1 MSLWLWTKTWMRGK
15 LSIVLKVILMHPWR
29 EELRRLYFVRAPPPR
44 LHHPLHLC
52 ITLASRPSFWLSHQG
67 SGCVRTLG
75 LAVPNPL
82 HLCAR
87 LAARPPVRP
96 PYQDPGRLP
105 FWPPYQDPGRLP
117 FWPPYQDPGRL
128 LQIILHLP
136 APPAPTPE
144 PLQSLLQSFQIQ
156 AFTILRTCAS
166 GWLPDPQYGSH
177 IRSLRSV
184 RLPTLLPLI
193 PCTCAPG

>member
-1 MSLWLWTKTWMRGK
+1 
-15 LSIVLKVILMHPWR
+15 MHPWR

-67 SGCVRTLG
+67 SGCVRLLG

-87 LAARPPVRP
+87 LAARPPVRA

-105 FWPPYQDPGRLP
+105 FWPPYQDPGS
-117 FWPPYQDPGRL
+117 L
-128 LQIILHLP
+128 LQIILQILFQ
-136 APPAPTPE
+136 
-144 PLQSLLQSFQIQ
+144 LLLQSPPSRASSNASRSKLSPSFAPVHQAGFQTLNMALI
-156 AFTILRTCAS
+156 S
-166 GWLPDPQYGSH
+166 G
-177 IRSLRSV
+177 V
-184 RLPTLLPLI
+184 
-193 PCTCAPG
+193 